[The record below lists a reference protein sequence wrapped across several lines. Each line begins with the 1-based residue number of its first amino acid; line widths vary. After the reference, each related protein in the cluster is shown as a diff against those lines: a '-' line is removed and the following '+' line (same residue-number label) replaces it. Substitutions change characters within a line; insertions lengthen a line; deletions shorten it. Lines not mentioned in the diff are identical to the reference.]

1 MELLNNCKC
10 EKFINFV
17 RDNDIDLYVDQ
28 NNKLVI
34 EGIKTNV
41 PSSDMLKYRVN
52 YVGISGDL
60 RCKILLVIPSKGQH
74 YLNNIKNIY
83 LNNVVS
89 PKIKNDKCIGLI
101 EERFN
106 RSNVVI
112 KDITSSLKAE
122 DYFDLINS
130 KNSMYKL
137 TTGESFNL
145 VVYR

>member
-1 MELLNNCKC
+1 MDNCKC
-10 EKFINFV
+10 EKFINFI
-17 RDNDIDLYVDQ
+17 RENDVDLYVDP

-34 EGIKTNV
+34 EGVKTNV

-52 YVGISGDL
+52 YIGISGDL
-60 RCKILLVIPSKGQH
+60 RCKIILVIPSKGQH
-74 YLNNIKNIY
+74 YLKNIKNIY
-83 LNNVVS
+83 LSNVVS
-89 PKIKNDKCIGLI
+89 PKVKNQKCIGLI

-106 RSNVVI
+106 RSNVSI
-112 KDITSSLKAE
+112 EDITSSLEAE

-137 TTGESFNL
+137 KTGESCNL